1 MAASSRRVAAT
12 ASPACACPDCG
23 SAAGPGQ
30 RDRDSRLARRLAWGS
45 LVWMTAEGGIGLAAG
60 VAAGSVALTGWAL
73 GSVIEGLA
81 SVIVIWRFTGART
94 ASETAER
101 RAGRAV
107 AVSFWLLAPWITY
120 QAVSDL
126 ATRHQEE
133 ASVAG
138 IALTAA
144 SVVIMPVLGAAKRRL
159 GRRLGSGATAG
170 EGTQN
175 LMCAAQAAAVLAG
188 LAAVAAWPGAWPA
201 DPVIALGIAA
211 WSAWEGRQS
220 WRGAN
225 CCQALPSPALKG
237 GERHP

>member
-1 MAASSRRVAAT
+1 
-12 ASPACACPDCG
+12 
-23 SAAGPGQ
+23 
-30 RDRDSRLARRLAWGS
+30 
-45 LVWMTAEGGIGLAAG
+45 MTAEGGIGLAAG

-94 ASETAER
+94 VSETAER
-101 RAGRAV
+101 RAARAV

-126 ATRHQEE
+126 ASRHQEE
-133 ASVAG
+133 FSVAG

-159 GRRLGSGATAG
+159 GRRLSSEATAG

-188 LAAVAAWPGAWPA
+188 LAVVAAWPGAWPA

-220 WRGAN
+220 WQGAN
-225 CCQALPSPALKG
+225 CC
-237 GERHP
+237 